1 MVDILSNMEEAVASL
16 NERIAD
22 RVRELRAARDL
33 SLDELATKS
42 GVSRSMI
49 SLIERG
55 ESSPT
60 AAVLEKLAA
69 GLSVTL
75 ASLFDA
81 PAAAGSVSSGP
92 IARRSDQP
100 EWQDPASGYLRRNV
114 SPPGV
119 PQPMRIVEVYFPA
132 GGRVAFDTGA
142 REARVHQQV
151 WVLDGSIDITVGA
164 ERHRLREG
172 DCLAMQLDRP
182 TMFHN
187 PTRKPARYAVVIA
200 SEASSRR

>member
-1 MVDILSNMEEAVASL
+1 MKEAAASL
-16 NERIAD
+16 NERIAA
-22 RVRELRAARDL
+22 RVGELRAAHEL
-33 SLDELATKS
+33 SLDQLATKS

-81 PAAAGSVSSGP
+81 PAAEGSVSSGP
-92 IARRSDQP
+92 IARRGDQP

-119 PQPMRIVEVYFPA
+119 PQPMQIVDVHFPA
-132 GGRVAFDTGA
+132 GGRVAFETGG
-142 REARVHQQV
+142 RDARVHQQV
-151 WVLDGSIDITVGA
+151 WVLEGAIDITLGV

-172 DCLAMQLDRP
+172 DCLAMQLDGP

-200 SEASSRR
+200 SEAPARR